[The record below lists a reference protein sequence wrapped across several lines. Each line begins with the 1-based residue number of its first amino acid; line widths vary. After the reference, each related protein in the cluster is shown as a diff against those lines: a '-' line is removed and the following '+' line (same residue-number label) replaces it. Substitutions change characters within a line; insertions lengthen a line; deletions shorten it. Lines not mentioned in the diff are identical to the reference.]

1 MATTWKED
9 DRDTLAL
16 FLETILESYREGKIS
31 RVQAIAAITEA
42 FSQAGLP
49 SGSITAYML
58 SVIQE
63 HRNAVIG
70 NLEIPERNRRNP

>member
-16 FLETILESYREGKIS
+16 FLETVLEGYRDGKIS

-42 FSQAGLP
+42 FSQAGLQ
-49 SGSITAYML
+49 SGAIIAYMQ

-63 HRNAVIG
+63 YRKA
-70 NLEIPERNRRNP
+70 E

>member
-16 FLETILESYREGKIS
+16 FLETVLEGYREGKIS

-42 FSQAGLP
+42 FSQAGLQ
-49 SGSITAYML
+49 SGAITAYMQ

-63 HRNAVIG
+63 YRKV
-70 NLEIPERNRRNP
+70 E

>member
-1 MATTWKED
+1 MNRLMATTWKED

-16 FLETILESYREGKIS
+16 FLETVLEGYREGKIS

-42 FSQAGLP
+42 FSQAGLQ
-49 SGSITAYML
+49 SGAITAYMQ

-63 HRNAVIG
+63 YRKA
-70 NLEIPERNRRNP
+70 E